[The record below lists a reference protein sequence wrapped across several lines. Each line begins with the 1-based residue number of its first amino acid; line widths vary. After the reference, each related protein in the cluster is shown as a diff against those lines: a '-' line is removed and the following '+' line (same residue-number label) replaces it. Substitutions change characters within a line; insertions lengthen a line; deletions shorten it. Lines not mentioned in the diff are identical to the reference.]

1 MQLIIHPVDGKN
13 ADELIKYSS
22 AYGPEHDES
31 YLPDHS
37 FKVSEEQPSYL
48 LYDEQKVVGAVSLLR
63 TPRYLST
70 SQARFSIFH
79 SMLNSVEA
87 YKTLFQAV
95 QPDMQDLERAFLF
108 LPEQN
113 RATIGI
119 LKSLGFSIERF
130 AFVLMNKHPEQ
141 KPVEFPLQF
150 ELIPLERGND
160 VRLRQFAGCLNENF
174 RDLAGHTHNSPDEL
188 RKWFDDGAYLDG
200 GLILLVAN
208 GKPAG
213 TLSVMRDTSD
223 SETAEILAFSLS
235 KEHRG
240 RGLGRLF
247 LRFGVNFALNRK
259 FQHVALSVNAENK
272 LALQLYLTEGFIV
285 SESMACYAFHIR

>member
-160 VRLRQFAGCLNENF
+160 VRLRQFAGCLNELGQGGQALEYLGRILELVPGSEIAQAAENMIHLINQELPAPAG
-174 RDLAGHTHNSPDEL
+174 RDPGVCHRGP
-188 RKWFDDGAYLDG
+188 RRYLD
-200 GLILLVAN
+200 
-208 GKPAG
+208 
-213 TLSVMRDTSD
+213 
-223 SETAEILAFSLS
+223 
-235 KEHRG
+235 
-240 RGLGRLF
+240 
-247 LRFGVNFALNRK
+247 
-259 FQHVALSVNAENK
+259 
-272 LALQLYLTEGFIV
+272 
-285 SESMACYAFHIR
+285 C